1 MLKKLRFGFALSA
14 AGVLS
19 LGGCASGG
27 GGGGGGAAE
36 EGNPPRENSHTR
48 SAELALTQ
56 AMALGDPT
64 RFDAALE
71 AASNAIAEE
80 PTNPLG
86 YFQAG
91 RAQIGL
97 EDYAAADTL
106 FEAALELYPAYA
118 EDVRVERENAWIV
131 MFNNA
136 IEPLNAGAQEE
147 GVRMLEMAEL
157 VFPGRRPEA
166 LINLGVS
173 YGNMGRP
180 EDAIDAFARA
190 LAVIRGPRRETVDS
204 ATHAGWLESE
214 ASVTFNRA
222 QLLGQV
228 ERYDEAAAEYE
239 AYLESNP
246 DNVSALSS
254 LAAVMSQSGRP
265 DSAQAIYDQLL
276 SQSDLG
282 PRESFNIGVG
292 LYSAEVYDRAAEAF
306 QAVAEVAPQN
316 RDALYN
322 WAQSLYEAEEWEA
335 LLPVAQ
341 DLLALDEYNSNS
353 YQILARALINAD
365 DEQEAVR
372 ILQLGEDLAF
382 TLEDTQLQPRSSGG
396 GSVNGYLTNR
406 SLEAGATVAIRVH
419 FISDDG
425 IVAGSA
431 DIRVTAPEPESAEPF
446 AADLSS
452 DESILGFYFEVLSPN

>member
-1 MLKKLRFGFALSA
+1 VLKKLRFGFALAA
-14 AGVLS
+14 AGALS
-19 LGGCASGG
+19 LGGCASGSG
-27 GGGGGGAAE
+27 GGGGGGGE

-56 AMALGDPT
+56 AMALGDPS

-106 FEAALELYPAYA
+106 FDAALDLYPAYA
-118 EDVRVERENAWIV
+118 EDVRIQRENAWIT
-131 MFNNA
+131 MFNAA
-136 IEPLNAGAQEE
+136 IEPLNTDNHEE

-157 VFPGRRPEA
+157 VFPGQRPEA

-173 YGNMGRP
+173 YGNLGRGD
-180 EDAIDAFARA
+180 DAIEAFGRA
-190 LAVIRGPRRETVDS
+190 LAVIRGPQPETTDS
-204 ATHAGWLESE
+204 ATYAGWMESE

-222 QLLGQV
+222 QLLSQA
-228 ERYDEAAAEYE
+228 ERYEEAAAEYE
-239 AYLESNP
+239 TYLESNP
-246 DNVSALSS
+246 GNISALSS
-254 LAAVMSQSGRP
+254 LAAVMSQSGMA
-265 DSAQAIYDQLL
+265 DSAQAIYDHLL
-276 SQSDLG
+276 TQPDLG
-282 PRESFNIGVG
+282 PREYFNVGVG
-292 LYSAEVYDRAAEAF
+292 LYSAEVFDRAAEAF
-306 QAVAEVAPQN
+306 QAVAETAPQN

-322 WAQSLYEAEEWEA
+322 WAQSLYEAEAWEA

-341 DLLALDEYNSNS
+341 DLLELDPHNSNS
-353 YQILARALINAD
+353 YHILARALINTG
-365 DEQEAVR
+365 DEQQAVQV
-372 ILQLGEDLAF
+372 LQAGEDLAF
-382 TLEDTQLQPRSSGG
+382 NLEDTQLQPRSSGG
-396 GSVNGYLTNR
+396 GSVNGNLTNR

-425 IVAGSA
+425 IVAGSV
-431 DIRVTAPEPESAEPF
+431 DIRVTAPEPENTEPF
-446 AADLSS
+446 VADLASS
-452 DESILGFYFEVLSPN
+452 ESILGFYFEVLSPN

>member
-1 MLKKLRFGFALSA
+1 MLKKLRFGFALAA
-14 AGVLS
+14 AGALS
-19 LGGCASGG
+19 LGGCASGSG
-27 GGGGGGAAE
+27 GGGGDGE
-36 EGNPPRENSHTR
+36 VEGNPPRENSHTR

-56 AMALGDPT
+56 ATALGDPS
-64 RFDAALE
+64 RFGNALE

-86 YFQAG
+86 YYQAG

-106 FEAALELYPAYA
+106 FDAALELYPAYA
-118 EDVRVERENAWIV
+118 EDVRIERENAWIV
-131 MFNNA
+131 MFNQA
-136 IEPLNAGAQEE
+136 IEPLNTGAHED

-157 VFPGRRPEA
+157 IFPGRRPEA

-173 YGNMGRP
+173 YGNMGRND
-180 EDAIDAFARA
+180 DAIEAFARA
-190 LAVIRGPRRETVDS
+190 LAVIRAPQPETVDS
-204 ATHAGWLESE
+204 ATYAGWAESE

-239 AYLESNP
+239 TYLESDP
-246 DNVSALSS
+246 GNVSALSS

-265 DSAQAIYDQLL
+265 DSAQAIYDGLL

-306 QAVAEVAPQN
+306 RAVAEVAPQN

-322 WAQSLYEAEEWEA
+322 WAQSLYEAEAWEA

-341 DLLALDEYNSNS
+341 DLLELDPYNSNS
-353 YQILARALINAD
+353 HQILARALINTG

-372 ILQLGEDLAF
+372 ILQEGENLAF
-382 TLEDTQLQPRSSGG
+382 TLEDTQLQPRSAGG

-406 SLEAGATVAIRVH
+406 SLEAGSTVSVRVH

-425 IVAGSA
+425 IVAGFV
-431 DIRVTAPEPESAEPF
+431 DIRVTAPEPDTTEPF
-446 AADLSS
+446 VADLAT
-452 DESILGFYFEVLSPN
+452 DERILGFYFEVMSPN